1 MLAFGKFNNYVAA
14 LFLSVCAAACT
25 SCSGPSTNAP
35 PPHTDGRNGDF
46 VNSKLFSVI
55 PNANPS
61 DELKRRIERGD
72 NKVDLAKTFWSEGAG
87 EIDLNVLSSPQ
98 ARKNVRVLLA
108 NQLGLTDTKLTPI
121 RQLQLVELDVSN
133 NKLQNLNA
141 LAEMKSLKTLLLT
154 NCPITS
160 QAIAVIAG
168 LPDLEELTL
177 NGTPL
182 NDSDLLMLAKCKHLE
197 DLSVIACPH
206 ITKAGISR
214 FASLLP
220 NCSVHNIWGQG
231 RVKTKVPLYLVE
243 QRMLCGESAEA
254 DAMLL
259 KFLNEAK
266 PKTSYDWSDIVR
278 LLEMR
283 ATCQLDLGHK
293 EAADKLFE
301 QAISTCQ
308 THCPLSSG
316 AQQKRIAQIRRTAA
330 DRKQ

>member
-1 MLAFGKFNNYVAA
+1 MLAFGKLKNFVAG
-14 LFLSVCAAACT
+14 LFLSVCAAACA
-25 SCSGPSTNAP
+25 SCSGPSTNTP
-35 PPHTDGRNGDF
+35 QPHTDRRSADY

-55 PNANPS
+55 PNTNPS
-61 DELKRRIERGD
+61 DELRRRIERGD
-72 NKVDLAKTFWSEGAG
+72 NKVDLAKTFWSEGTN

-108 NQLGLTDTKLTPI
+108 NQLGLTDTKLAPI
-121 RQLQLVELDVSN
+121 HQLQLVELDLSN

-141 LAEMKSLKTLLLT
+141 LADMKSLKTLLLT
-154 NCPITS
+154 NCPLTS
-160 QAIAVIAG
+160 RAIAVIAE

-182 NDSDLLMLAKCKHLE
+182 NDSDLLMLVRCKHLQ

-214 FASLLP
+214 FAGLMP

-231 RVKTKVPLYLVE
+231 RVMVKVPLYLV
-243 QRMLCGESAEA
+243 QQKMVCGQSAEA

-259 KFLNEAK
+259 KFMHEAK
-266 PKTSYDWSDIVR
+266 PKTSYDWSDIVQ

-283 ATCQLDLGHK
+283 AACQLDLGHK

-301 QAISTCQ
+301 QAISTCH

-316 AQQKRIAQIRRTAA
+316 AQLKRIEQIRRTAFG
-330 DRKQ
+330 RK